1 MGFDRLS
8 NFIIKNLNY
17 KHGFIIDE
25 IKRKVLGNHILLDLN
40 FIIYNQLFELEEE
53 INNII
58 KIILNF
64 QFNYTSDN
72 NSDRKLQSIFE
83 LPWWKKNCT
92 NIEHIFNCD
101 NDEEIITKLN
111 VFLNTKCKNT
121 TGENN
126 IADLTKV
133 DMIVID
139 KIIYVVSNIIETY
152 HINTHIATLG
162 FFIDGIPSF
171 SKIIE
176 QRRRRTKKYFE
187 SLIRKEQ
194 INNIFHNIKNSYVE
208 KDNIKFNYN
217 KWLKY
222 RYSLDKSFS
231 PISPVIVKLEKELYK
246 HFKTNDNN
254 VYISSGSIN
263 GESDFKLFQ
272 YIQKENLSGDIAIH
286 TTDSDLIHL
295 ILVQQVYFILS
306 NKSINLSVIKHINKN
321 DKVSQHIESN
331 KTNRHSEHDS
341 IRNSDNILPSD
352 YYNYSNVDESSL
364 LSNDKVLFD
373 ETNYVLF
380 MKTSQYYDGPTM
392 VNSII
397 KLYNEITKNNTTD
410 YCIVYDLCMLLFF
423 FGNDHLPS
431 SCEFGPE
438 LGINEIFYLYSKI
451 NSRIVSLNN
460 DIIEINFDAFKSFLI
475 EISKNNEQNFTKIL
489 LSRYFKL
496 TPPIISFLTDY
507 DKMNLNFNEILD
519 FIKEI
524 LIQDGLKIKDKLD
537 KDDIRYKLIN
547 DSSDSQTDSQTEYDL
562 SNTTILS
569 EYKSSFVSKLT
580 RNKNYIVTNLPIII
594 EQLLNMLDF
603 SSTKYNG
610 LVSFYKQQSITTE
623 NYQNL
628 YNILIDSIKTELIT
642 KNTNLYEPL
651 KEDYIN
657 ALHHTYDRNNVYDY
671 MKKMFHLTT
680 IFFGNLTKYH
690 TNNITSYA
698 SNFVPNIK
706 HIIKYLDENND
717 IEQWKKEINEENLPD
732 NKYFNSINHYVYISP
747 FLNLDGIKDE
757 SIKNITKALDID
769 MLWIKTKQIKDFQY
783 NNVPALKFLNEW
795 ENVMCENKLITES

>member
-1 MGFDRLS
+1 
-8 NFIIKNLNY
+8 
-17 KHGFIIDE
+17 
-25 IKRKVLGNHILLDLN
+25 
-40 FIIYNQLFELEEE
+40 
-53 INNII
+53 
-58 KIILNF
+58 
-64 QFNYTSDN
+64 
-72 NSDRKLQSIFE
+72 
-83 LPWWKKNCT
+83 
-92 NIEHIFNCD
+92 
-101 NDEEIITKLN
+101 
-111 VFLNTKCKNT
+111 
-121 TGENN
+121 
-126 IADLTKV
+126 
-133 DMIVID
+133 MIVID
-139 KIIYVVSNIIETY
+139 KIIHVVSKIIDTY
-152 HINTHIATLG
+152 HISNHIVTLG

-171 SKIIE
+171 SKIVE
-176 QRRRRTKKYFE
+176 QRRRRTKKYYE

-194 INNIFHNIKNSYVE
+194 INNNFCNIKNSYVD

-217 KWLKY
+217 KWIKY

-231 PISPVIVKLEKELYK
+231 PVSPVIINLEKELYK
-246 HFKTNDNN
+246 HFKTKDNN
-254 VYISSGSIN
+254 VYISSGSVN
-263 GESDFKLFQ
+263 GESDFKIFQ

-321 DKVSQHIESN
+321 DRNSQVELN
-331 KTNRHSEHDS
+331 KTSKSSEVE
-341 IRNSDNILPSD
+341 NSESILPINSI
-352 YYNYSNVDESSL
+352 NSTVDDTL
-364 LSNDKVLFD
+364 LSNNTMMFD

-397 KLYNEITKNNTTD
+397 LLYNEITKNNTTD
-410 YCIVYDLCMLLFF
+410 YHIIYDLCLLLFL

-460 DIIEINFDAFKSFLI
+460 DVIEINFDAFKNFLI
-475 EISKNNEQNFTKIL
+475 QISKHNEQNFTKIL

-496 TPPIISFLTDY
+496 TPPLISLLTDY
-507 DKMNLNFNEILD
+507 DKMNLNFDQVLD

-547 DSSDSQTDSQTEYDL
+547 DMTQETEQKTNLFNTSKESENISVSSECTTSNKPNNNVFIKSSSDSDKK
-562 SNTTILS
+562 
-569 EYKSSFVSKLT
+569 YKYSYK
-580 RNKNYIVTNLPIII
+580 NKNYLATNIIA
-594 EQLLNMLDF
+594 EQILDVLDF

-610 LVSFYKQQSITTE
+610 MVSFYKQQSISSD

-628 YNILIDSIKTELIT
+628 YNILVENIKTDLTT

-657 ALHHTYDRNNVYDY
+657 ALQNTYDINNVYNY
-671 MKKMFHLTT
+671 MKKIFHLTT
-680 IFFGNLTKYH
+680 MFFGNLTKYH
-690 TNNITSYA
+690 TNNITLYS

-706 HIIKYLDENND
+706 HIIKYLNENND
-717 IEQWKKEINEENLPD
+717 VEQWKKEINEENLSD
-732 NKYFNSINHYVYISP
+732 DKYFNSINHYIYISP
-747 FLNLDGIKDE
+747 FLNLDGIKDDN
-757 SIKNITKALDID
+757 IKNITKALDID
-769 MLWIKTKQIKDFQY
+769 MLWIKTKDIKDFQY

-795 ENVMCENKLITES
+795 ENVICGNRLITES